1 MLIELRS
8 SPADPNN
15 TPNQLFQ
22 LFKETLILKPKTRI
36 ALVSA
41 LITTNKTDAF
51 IITAENRTF
60 SVEIAGWGVVNITID
75 MGDYQGQAL
84 ANEIQNK
91 ARTAIEG
98 INTDLQGLF
107 FPVADIMMTKDST
120 GFQFQIGYVPVG
132 FTSVAP
138 TETTNENTSIQLTAS
153 SYRNF
158 NKVLSRSRD
167 NASTFNESTS
177 SALAVNPILP
187 YANTSASKNFNGDF
201 TVSGLTPYSRGNYIG
216 LEASEGT
223 PTGNF
228 IMDSVNGYENGLNK
242 HNWDKFD
249 TTDIPTGEPNYA
261 YDWVVR
267 KSGSGGGGGYSQLP
281 QGNAWTQSGTG
292 TPSNFDEQNLGI
304 ATYRRVSGTTIH
316 WWEAQYGSATGWNI
330 YITGPPTAGQAPDST
345 AQIDNTTGVINE
357 ASGATF
363 TPTTVPLLANTFY
376 GKFLATNNFIG
387 VNYSYTTITNAYDDI
402 YEITLDSQG
411 KGNGYVDGLGDKLT
425 PQTTGQEI
433 IRKSDSTYAIVERQ
447 NGDYDVLH
455 NGTSLATGG
464 NLTKIKEGDSIR
476 WLVNALDS
484 STDGDHF
491 PQPQLK
497 RLGGAQG
504 FRNFIIDNDK
514 SIPTYDKDT
523 QLFPVVR
530 MDGTLASGCV
540 GSGGITDTQ
549 ASTSF
554 LASDMTIGNKSS
566 TNAWVA
572 GEILYQVGATT
583 PAGGTGMSLLA
594 VSGTSPIGFTG
605 NLTSVLVMGDGRE
618 GLNYAQNMVLSMKG
632 AVSGA
637 TCDITLTAVAS
648 ANTTKTL
655 SGTGYNTTDE
665 YTFSLITAS
674 SPTQPPRPFQQN
686 GRLTRAGKLTVG
698 VIAGG
703 GIIGAYTIIDPGH
716 GFVIGDEVRIN
727 GGNND
732 ATLTINQVSEDIHQV
747 VLDNMDTRKCPTQW
761 KPLEPQNSGIIDF
774 TANGVSDLGTELN
787 LKPLQYSGI
796 LINSTQIQSSSNPAH
811 NNTSNENIMIDLPQ
825 IPVGSRNAIGNTD
838 NHIAT
843 IPYTTDLDNVLE
855 SHKQHY
861 EPYNMIYHELN
872 NEADLNLN
880 HIECRLTNFD
890 GTIRTDLKH
899 PTQLTFSLTPDY
911 K

>member
-91 ARTAIEG
+91 TRTAIEG
-98 INTDLQGLF
+98 INTDLQSLF
-107 FPVADIMMTKDST
+107 FPVADIIMSKDAS

-132 FTSVAP
+132 FTSLDP
-138 TETTNENTSIQLTAS
+138 TETPTSNTAIQLTAS
-153 SYRNF
+153 SYRSYNG
-158 NKVLSRSRD
+158 NNVLSRSRD
-167 NASTFNESTS
+167 NASNFNQSTS

-201 TVSGLTPYSRGNYIG
+201 TVSGLTPYSRGNYIA
-216 LEASEGT
+216 LEANEGT
-223 PTGNF
+223 PTGDW
-228 IMDSVNGYENGLNK
+228 IMDSVNGYLFGTIEHK
-242 HNWDKFD
+242 WDGFTD
-249 TTDIPTGEPNYA
+249 SDIPTGQPDYA
-261 YDWVVR
+261 YNWVIQ
-267 KSGSGGGGGYSQLP
+267 KTDSGGGG
-281 QGNAWTQSGTG
+281 
-292 TPSNFDEQNLGI
+292 D
-304 ATYRRVSGTTIH
+304 
-316 WWEAQYGSATGWNI
+316 
-330 YITGPPTAGQAPDST
+330 D
-345 AQIDNTTGVINE
+345 
-357 ASGATF
+357 
-363 TPTTVPLLANTFY
+363 TFY
-376 GKFLATNNFIG
+376 GKVLANGNIGFNYTYKAIDDFYDNNFVITQNANNEGIG
-387 VNYSYTTITNAYDDI
+387 YAVDNGSI
-402 YEITLDSQG
+402 YVSSTA
-411 KGNGYVDGLGDKLT
+411 
-425 PQTTGQEI
+425 GQI
-433 IRKSDSTYAIVERQ
+433 ILRKTESTYAIAERQ
-447 NGDYDVLH
+447 NGDYDILH

-464 NLTKIKEGDSIR
+464 NLTKIQAGDSVR

-484 STDGDHF
+484 ATDGDHF

-540 GSGGITDTQ
+540 GSGGNTDTQ

-554 LASDMTIGNKSS
+554 LASDMTISNKSS
-566 TNAWVA
+566 TNTWVA
-572 GEILYQVGATT
+572 GEILYQVGATA
-583 PAGGTGMSLLA
+583 PVGGTGMSLIA
-594 VSGTSPIGFTG
+594 VSGTSTIGFTG

-618 GLNYAQNMVLSMKG
+618 GQGYALNQVLSMKG
-632 AVSGA
+632 AISGA

-648 ANTTKTL
+648 DNTTKTA
-655 SGTGYNTTDE
+655 SGTGYTAE
-665 YTFSLITAS
+665 EFTFSLLTAS

-686 GRLTRAGKLTVG
+686 GRLTRPGKINIS
-698 VIAGG
+698 VISGDGNIGG
-703 GIIGAYTIIDPGH
+703 YTITDPGH
-716 GFVIGDEVRIN
+716 GFVIGDQVRVN
-727 GGNND
+727 GGNTD
-732 ATLTINQVSEDIHQV
+732 AIITINQVSEDIHQV
-747 VLDNMDTRKCPTQW
+747 VLDNMDTRISPQLW
-761 KPLEPQNSGIIDF
+761 KPLEPQNEGIIDF
-774 TANGVSDLGTELN
+774 TANGTSDLGTELN
-787 LKPLQYSGI
+787 LKPLQYSGV

-825 IPVGSRNAIGNTD
+825 IPIGSRNATGNTD

-855 SHKQHY
+855 STKQHY

-880 HIECRLTNFD
+880 HLECRLTNFD